1 MTKRVYEGT
10 LNLQGMG
17 EVEGIKAKNL
27 RVGDFRVWN
36 GGSSSEIV
44 RIEATASGKTLKVT
58 TKWYN
63 EHARVENG
71 QWVAEWQEDTR
82 TVRAETIVAVKE
94 LNPAEEVV
102 KTEEIQQETAL
113 NEAELVKNS
122 QKQQAKKS
130 VFQKW
135 LETFLDEKG
144 VDMSHSFTVDHRGT
158 CHIVEMEFLKEVILK
173 ASKQEQSQI
182 KDKIVYID
190 FKNGDVM
197 HFFNFLAG
205 AYIKTNY

>member
-1 MTKRVYEGT
+1 MTKRVFEGT
-10 LNLQGMG
+10 LYLQDIG

-44 RIEATASGKTLKVT
+44 RIEASASGKTLKVT
-58 TKWYN
+58 TKWFN

-82 TVRAETIVAVKE
+82 TVRTETIVAVKE
-94 LNPAEEVV
+94 LNPAEEVAEIEEA
-102 KTEEIQQETAL
+102 EEITPAEVV
-113 NEAELVKNS
+113 EAEEKEIKVNTR
-122 QKQQAKKS
+122 KS
-130 VFQKW
+130 AFEKW
-135 LETFLDEKG
+135 LETFLDEKC
-144 VDMSHSFTVDHRGT
+144 VDMSHSFTVDHKGT
-158 CHIVEMEFLKEVILK
+158 FHIVDMEFLKEVILK
-173 ASKQEQSQI
+173 ASEQEQRQI